1 MQIIDNKAL
10 LIRTKTPD
18 KITAYIQKSKVVDQ
32 PVEGVYDVLVH
43 FNMVNAKILKN
54 LGYKTTPSPIEVDYN
69 WPGMYKPFDH
79 QRTTSAFLTMHQRA
93 FCFNE
98 QGTGKTCSVGW
109 AADYLMKKK
118 IIKRVLVICPLSIM
132 STAWR
137 ADLFRTVMHRS
148 VDIAHGSAEKRIK
161 VIESD
166 AEFVIINPDGV
177 ITVREA
183 LARGGFDLVVVD
195 ECTCL
200 KNAGTQ
206 RWKAINSIIPHDGW
220 LWLLTGTPAAQ
231 SPVDAYGIAKI
242 LNPKS
247 VPSYAG
253 AFKDKVMIKVSTF
266 KYVARPE
273 AQAIVHTVLQPAI
286 RFTKEDCLDLPEILY
301 ADRETPLTPQ
311 QKKYYEILK
320 KEMLV
325 EASGEEV
332 TAVNAAIKLNKLLQ
346 ISSGAVYTDGGQV
359 LEFDCGNKLAEM
371 LAVVT
376 ESSHKTLVFCNFR
389 HSIPVVQEYLKK
401 HGITSEAIHGGVSAK
416 NRSEVFTKFQNEPN
430 IQVLVIQPA
439 AAAHGVTLH
448 AANSIVWF
456 GPVTSAEIYLQ
467 ANARVHR
474 AGQKNPC
481 AVVHLVSSSVE
492 DKLYKALQ
500 NRTLAQGSLLEL
512 YKQEVGAKT

>member
-1 MQIIDNKAL
+1 MQIVDNRAL
-10 LIRTKTPD
+10 LIRTKNPD
-18 KITAYIQKSKVVDQ
+18 KITAYIQKSKIVAT
-32 PVEGVYDVLVH
+32 PAEGIYDVLVH
-43 FNMVNAKILKN
+43 FNMVNARILKN
-54 LGYKTTPSPIEVDYN
+54 LGFKKTPAPIEVNYE

-79 QRTTSAFLTMHQRA
+79 QRVTSAFLTMHQRG

-98 QGTGKTCSVGW
+98 QGTGKTCSVAW
-109 AADYLMKKK
+109 AADYLLTKKM
-118 IIKRVLVICPLSIM
+118 IKRVLIICPLSIM

-148 VDIAHGSAEKRIK
+148 VDIAHGSKEKRIK

-177 ITVREA
+177 LTVRDA
-183 LARGGFDLVVVD
+183 LSRGGFDLIVVD
-195 ECTCL
+195 EATCL
-200 KNAGTQ
+200 KNPATQ
-206 RWKAINSIIPHDGW
+206 RWKAINSIVPHNGW

-231 SPVDAYGIAKI
+231 SPVDAYGLAKI

-253 AFKDKVMIKVSTF
+253 AFKDKVMTKVTQF
-266 KYVARPE
+266 KYVAKPN
-273 AQAIVHTVLQPAI
+273 AQAIVHQVLQPAI
-286 RFTKEDCLDLPEILY
+286 RFTKEECMDLPEILY

-311 QKKYYEILK
+311 QRKYYDILK

-346 ISSGAVYTDGGQV
+346 ISSGAVYTDTGDV
-359 LEFDCGNKLAEM
+359 LEFDCSTKLAEM
-371 LAVVT
+371 LAVVN

-389 HSIPVVQEYLKK
+389 HSIPLVQEYLAK
-401 HGITSEAIHGGVSAK
+401 HDITSEAIHGGVAAHT
-416 NRSEVFTKFQNEPN
+416 RADIFTSFQNEPK

-481 AVVHLVSSSVE
+481 TVVHLISSQVE
-492 DKLYKALQ
+492 SKLYRALQ
-500 NRTLAQGSLLEL
+500 DRTLAQGSLLEL
-512 YKQEVGAKT
+512 YKQELGDNK

>member
-1 MQIIDNKAL
+1 MQIIDKKGL
-10 LIRTKTPD
+10 LVRTKNPD
-18 KITAYIQKSKVVDQ
+18 KITAYIQKSRVVGS
-32 PVEGVYDVLVH
+32 PAEGMYDVLVY
-43 FNMVNAKILKN
+43 FNMVNARILQN
-54 LGYKTTPSPIEVDYN
+54 LGFKKTPAPIEVDYG

-79 QRTTSAFLTMHQRA
+79 QKTTAAFLTMNQRA

-98 QGTGKTCSVGW
+98 QGTGKTCSVAW
-109 AADYLMKKK
+109 AADYLMHKKLV
-118 IIKRVLVICPLSIM
+118 KRVLIICPLSIM

-137 ADLFRTVMHRS
+137 ADLFRTVMHRT
-148 VDIAHGSAEKRIK
+148 VDVAHGTKDKRVK

-177 ITVREA
+177 MSVRDE
-183 LARGGFDLVVVD
+183 LAKGGFDMVVVD

-200 KNAGTQ
+200 KNPSTL
-206 RWKAINSIIPHDGW
+206 RWKAINSIIPHNGW
-220 LWLLTGTPAAQ
+220 LWMLTGTPAAQ
-231 SPVDAYGIAKI
+231 SPVDAYGLAKI
-242 LNPKS
+242 VNPKS

-266 KYVARPE
+266 KYVPRPDS
-273 AQAIVHTVLQPAI
+273 QDTVHKVLQPAI

-325 EASGEEV
+325 QASGEEV
-332 TAVNAAIKLNKLLQ
+332 TAVNAAVQLNKLLQ
-346 ISSGAVYTDGGQV
+346 ISSGSVYTDKGEV
-359 LEFDCGNKLAEM
+359 LEFDCKHKLSEM
-371 LAVVT
+371 LAVVE

-389 HSIPVVQEYLKK
+389 HSIQLVQDYLAH
-401 HGITSEAIHGGVSAK
+401 HGYTSAAIHGGISAK
-416 NRSEVFTKFQNEPN
+416 DRTEIFTSFQNEPK

-481 AVVHLVSSSVE
+481 MVVHLISSQVE
-492 DKLYKALQ
+492 AKLYRALQ
-500 NRTLAQGSLLEL
+500 DRTLAQGSLLDL
-512 YKQEVGAKT
+512 YKQEVGVE